1 MLRPVR
7 TSIAGITLALLC
19 ATTVAACGDD
29 GANEGGGATATSAA
43 DASTFPRTIEHKYG
57 TTTIDAAP
65 ERIVTVGLTD
75 HDAVLAL
82 GIVPVGVTEWFGGHP
97 SATWPWAQDEL
108 AALGGTPPE
117 VVGEAGTINY
127 ERIAALRPDVI
138 LALYAGLTEDD
149 YATLAQIAPTVAQ
162 PAGYVDYGIP
172 WDELTRTVGSVVGRE
187 QQAGALIAEIEDDFA
202 AARAEHPEFTGA
214 TAVVAS
220 PYEGTVS
227 VYAPQDARGRFM
239 AALGFEQ
246 PAEIAELAG
255 DAFSADLSL
264 ERLDLIDVD
273 ALVWIIGAVETD
285 RHAHRSRT
293 LVRRPRGAPGR
304 PGGVRRER
312 GATRWRD
319 LVRDRPEPAPA
330 DRRARSDAG
339 ACRRR

>member
-1 MLRPVR
+1 MPCSRW
-7 TSIAGITLALLC
+7 A
-19 ATTVAACGDD
+19 
-29 GANEGGGATATSAA
+29 
-43 DASTFPRTIEHKYG
+43 
-57 TTTIDAAP
+57 
-65 ERIVTVGLTD
+65 
-75 HDAVLAL
+75 
-82 GIVPVGVTEWFGGHP
+82 IVPVGVTEWFGGHP

-227 VYAPQDARGRFM
+227 VYAPQDARAGSWRLWDSSNRPRSRSWRETRSVPTSASNGSTSSTSTRWSGSSGRSKPTARGSKPNPCTPASRCTRRAGRCSSRTRRRS
-239 AALGFEQ
+239 AAATSFVTV
-246 PAEIAELAG
+246 
-255 DAFSADLSL
+255 LSL
-264 ERLDLIDVD
+264 PLLIDELVPMLAHAVD
-273 ALVWIIGAVETD
+273 GDPST
-285 RHAHRSRT
+285 
-293 LVRRPRGAPGR
+293 G
-304 PGGVRRER
+304 
-312 GATRWRD
+312 
-319 LVRDRPEPAPA
+319 
-330 DRRARSDAG
+330 
-339 ACRRR
+339 